1 MRISNFQCMNFLP
14 FETMKN
20 VLCIYIFIFF
30 SLCASS
36 CTTKNESHYV
46 ARGEKIKH
54 QLIAELRGADTLHD
68 LFARQESLTLLFDEL
83 SKVAIEAKTFQ
94 LKTKKTWEVPPEA
107 SQSSQVLTEELGRVL
122 KIPGARAFL
131 EKCQA
136 KGFERIDAFEKTR
149 VH

>member
-1 MRISNFQCMNFLP
+1 
-14 FETMKN
+14 MKN
-20 VLCIYIFIFF
+20 RLFAFLILFF

-36 CTTKNESHYV
+36 CATKDGTYYV

-54 QLIAELRGADTLHD
+54 QLIAEFRGVNTLHD
-68 LFARQESLTLLFDEL
+68 LFARQESFTLLFDEL
-83 SKVAIEAKTFQ
+83 SKVSIEARTFQ

-107 SQSSQVLTEELGRVL
+107 SQSSQLLAEELRRVL

-131 EKCQA
+131 EKCQS

-149 VH
+149 VHS